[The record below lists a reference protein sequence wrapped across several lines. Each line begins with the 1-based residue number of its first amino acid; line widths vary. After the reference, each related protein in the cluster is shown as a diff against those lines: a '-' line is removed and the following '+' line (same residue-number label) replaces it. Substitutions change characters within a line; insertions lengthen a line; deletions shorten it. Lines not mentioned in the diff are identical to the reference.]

1 MSNKEIEGLFNGL
14 ANTPPDIPLFFD
26 CKLGGVQNFIVD
38 DGSFKLSNARAIA
51 IFDRHQ
57 IQLQALPP
65 DNNQE

>member
-1 MSNKEIEGLFNGL
+1 MSNKEIERLFNGL
-14 ANTPPDIPLFFD
+14 ADTPPDIPLFFD
-26 CKLGGVQNFIVD
+26 GKLGGVQNCIID

-57 IQLQALPP
+57 ILLQALPP